1 MYWKADD
8 ADDLKRER
16 KGKSCC
22 YMYVYIPTDLSKK
35 ISFFFSFCFFVS
47 PRGDFLLHDSQD
59 RARILVISLETET
72 VFCEVVG
79 CNLYEL
85 VGEGIM
91 LLFLCLATYN

>member
-8 ADDLKRER
+8 ADADADDEERER

-35 ISFFFSFCFFVS
+35 ISFFSFCFFVS

-59 RARILVISLETET
+59 RARILVISWETET
-72 VFCEVVG
+72 VFLSSCR
-79 CNLYEL
+79 
-85 VGEGIM
+85 M
-91 LLFLCLATYN
+91 